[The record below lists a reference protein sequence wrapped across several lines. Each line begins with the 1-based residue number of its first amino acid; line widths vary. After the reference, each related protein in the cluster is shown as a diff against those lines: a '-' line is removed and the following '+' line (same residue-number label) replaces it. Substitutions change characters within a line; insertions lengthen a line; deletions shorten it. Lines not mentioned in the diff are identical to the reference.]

1 MRKVGSQL
9 SRLGFPCCKDILLI
23 SVSSSHSQVSSS
35 LSLFRIP
42 TLHSFPESL
51 GFLSSLILYLLCS
64 GFDPLFVPEKERKK
78 VKLKFSHWR
87 AIVKIEIEIQDQITL
102 VLALEIVL
110 GLQFFL

>member
-51 GFLSSLILYLLCS
+51 GFLSSLILSLLCS

-78 VKLKFSHWR
+78 VKLKFSHWK
-87 AIVKIEIEIQDQITL
+87 AIVKIEIQNQITL